1 MKQWVWGLAL
11 MGLVAASQAQQAQQ
25 AQAQVEASA
34 PLRFF
39 VGAGIAGGAD
49 TIFSGTITTQGT
61 TQVLPFQVTAGGGP
75 QFRIGA
81 DYRLGERLT
90 LQGSVGM
97 YASEPMGNNGSAT
110 FSNNPVELLAFV
122 NLTDA
127 FRLGAGVRQSFAR
140 MAATGVSANWSG
152 TGHYDSNVGGVAE
165 LQYLFASDESKPG
178 RSRAQFGVSARWVNE
193 TFTHKTSS
201 YSGNHYELGLVLYY

>member
-11 MGLVAASQAQQAQQ
+11 MGVGVASQAQQLQG
-25 AQAQVEASA
+25 EASA

-39 VGAGIAGGAD
+39 VGAGMAGGPD

-81 DYRLGERLT
+81 DYRLGDRIT
-90 LQGSVGM
+90 VQGAVGM
-97 YASEPMGNNGSAT
+97 YASEPMGINGSVT
-110 FSNNPVELLAFV
+110 LSNNPVELLAFV

-127 FRLGAGVRQSFAR
+127 FRVGGGIRKSFAR
-140 MAATGVSANWSG
+140 MAATGVAESWSG
-152 TGHYDSNVGGVAE
+152 TGYYDSNVGSVAE
-165 LQYLFASDESKPG
+165 LQYLFASDEAKPG

-193 TFTHKTSS
+193 TFTNNASS